1 MTKKELK
8 SAQEKLEMLRNGK
21 AATEK
26 MNDAECLELYGI
38 FKAQV
43 LKNLS
48 SAITRTE
55 QDIYRAEHPLTGID
69 RKLVQIASKH
79 LIHQIAGRKKKR
91 FCSVSCCQLW
101 WNAHPDAVRQK
112 ALYHYTCAGC
122 GKAFTA
128 YGNSHRKY
136 CSHECY
142 IKDRYKENDAL

>member
-1 MTKKELK
+1 MTQEQKEKIISMRKNGSSYSEIAQFLKISRNTVKSFCQRMGSSMSKKIELP
-8 SAQEKLEMLRNGK
+8 ETMCRECGK
-21 AATEK
+21 P
-26 MNDAECLELYGI
+26 
-38 FKAQV
+38 
-43 LKNLS
+43 
-48 SAITRTE
+48 IT
-55 QDIYRAEHPLTGID
+55 
-69 RKLVQIASKH
+69 QIT
-79 LIHQIAGRKKKR
+79 GRKKIL

>member
-1 MTKKELK
+1 MT
-8 SAQEKLEMLRNGK
+8 
-21 AATEK
+21 
-26 MNDAECLELYGI
+26 
-38 FKAQV
+38 
-43 LKNLS
+43 
-48 SAITRTE
+48 TE
-55 QDIYRAEHPLTGID
+55 QKNRISEMRKSGVSYAEIAD
-69 RKLVQIASKH
+69 RLCIAKEAVRSYCRNHKVTAEPIKPETT
-79 LIHQIAGRKKKR
+79 LPVCPQCGMPVHQIAGRKKKR

-112 ALYHYTCAGC
+112 AVYHYTCAGC